1 MPGLFRACILV
12 VCFLL
17 PISARSSGAGDVAI
31 DGFAFSPAILTVD
44 KATEVTWTNKDSVSH
59 SVVFGPAST
68 KSPTMSKGQTFSH
81 RFDQAGTFAYVCGVH
96 AYMKGQV
103 VVK

>member
-44 KATEVTWTNKDSVSH
+44 KATEVTWTNKDPCRIVSSSVR
-59 SVVFGPAST
+59 PARNRQ
-68 KSPTMSKGQTFSH
+68 P
-81 RFDQAGTFAYVCGVH
+81 
-96 AYMKGQV
+96 
-103 VVK
+103 